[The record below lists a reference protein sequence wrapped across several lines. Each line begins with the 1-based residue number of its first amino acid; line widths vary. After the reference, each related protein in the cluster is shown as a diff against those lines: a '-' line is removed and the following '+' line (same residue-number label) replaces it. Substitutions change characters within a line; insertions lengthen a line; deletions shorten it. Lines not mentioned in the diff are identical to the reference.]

1 MNLDS
6 LWTLRRMEH
15 QVFRQIV
22 EEWEDDFAAELGL
35 PLRDMS
41 AQEKRA
47 NGRLGALRRRL
58 PGGLVPWD
66 DAGRIPLARAGARSL
81 AFLLWPPAHP
91 ASFWVQPDVVPVVV
105 DFWRTHLA
113 QAERVFARSPVVFV
127 TNREI
132 QLALADTSLG
142 ARVHYLPLSVSARHV
157 RPVSVP
163 RTVDLIQVGRQNA
176 KLHRWALDYVGLRPG
191 ANYLYA
197 DTSGTWPRW
206 TATDRGPL
214 EVDNSRASYWA
225 LLRSSRV
232 SLVSAPGIDGGEART
247 GGLNPVTPRFYES
260 AAARCHLVGRF
271 PRDGADFVAN
281 RVASA
286 CRHADS
292 FEEFVEAVDHARH
305 APPPVE
311 ALDAFL
317 VGHTSAEVARSLRT
331 ALAAPGAALAA

>member
-1 MNLDS
+1 MNFES
-6 LWTLRRMEH
+6 IWTLRGAEH

-22 EEWEDDFAAELGL
+22 EEWEDDFATELGL

-41 AQEKRA
+41 ALEKRA
-47 NGRLGALRRRL
+47 NGRFGALRRRL
-58 PGGLVPWD
+58 PGGLMPFD
-66 DAGRIPLARAGARSL
+66 DAGRMQPARAGARSL

-91 ASFWVQPDVVPVVV
+91 SSFWVQPDVVPVVV
-105 DFWRTHLA
+105 DFWRPHLA
-113 QAERVFARSPVVFV
+113 HAERVFARSPVVFV

-142 ARVHYLPLSVSARHV
+142 GRVHYLSLSVSARHV
-157 RPVSVP
+157 RPVSAP

-191 ANYLYA
+191 ASYLYA
-197 DTSGTWPRW
+197 DASGTWPRW

-214 EVDNSRASYWA
+214 KLDTSRSSYWE

-271 PRDGADFVAN
+271 PRDGADFAAN

-286 CRHADS
+286 CRHVDS
-292 FEEFVEAVDHARH
+292 FDEFVDAVDHGRH
-305 APPPVE
+305 TAPPVSR
-311 ALDAFL
+311 LDAFL
-317 VGHTSAEVARSLRT
+317 VGHTSAEVARALRT
-331 ALAAPGAALAA
+331 ALAASRAELAA

>member
-1 MNLDS
+1 MTLKEI
-6 LWTLRRMEH
+6 WTLRRLEH

-22 EEWEDDFAAELGL
+22 EEWEDDFGAELSL
-35 PLRDMS
+35 PLRDVS
-41 AQEKRA
+41 AHENRA
-47 NGRLGALRRRL
+47 NGRFGAFVRRL
-58 PGGLVPWD
+58 PNALAPCDDGGRLPRRGEGD
-66 DAGRIPLARAGARSL
+66 RSL
-81 AFLLWPPAHP
+81 AFLLWPPEHR
-91 ASFWVQPDVVPVVV
+91 SSYCVQPDVVPVVI
-105 DFWRTHLA
+105 DFWRKHFA
-113 QAERVFARSPVVFV
+113 PAERIFARSPAVFV

-132 QLALADTSLG
+132 QLAFADTSLG

-157 RPVSVP
+157 RPVLAP
-163 RTVDLIQVGRQNA
+163 RTVDLIQVGRQNS

-214 EVDNSRASYWA
+214 EVDNSRESYWA

-232 SLVSAPGIDGGEART
+232 SLVSAPGIDGGETRT

-271 PRDGADFVAN
+271 PRDGADFLAN

-292 FEEFVEAVDHARH
+292 FEEFVEAVDRARH
-305 APPPVE
+305 APPPVA

-317 VGHTSAEVARSLRT
+317 SGHTSAEVARALRT
-331 ALAAPGAALAA
+331 ALAAPSSALAA